1 MEWGVGGSRNVQ
13 RIASDSPLRVVVVS
27 KLGWG
32 GDTASCIER
41 WCKKDVGFV
50 QVNAVCGWGGGKA
63 GGRAIGRTVPG
74 ESARIEERGGD
85 KLHQMKR
92 RQGENVE
99 RPLDL

>member
-1 MEWGVGGSRNVQ
+1 MDIVLRNGHSMKESFKLDFTKPLFSKPVG
-13 RIASDSPLRVVVVS
+13 
-27 KLGWG
+27 
-32 GDTASCIER
+32 E
-41 WCKKDVGFV
+41 KD
-50 QVNAVCGWGGGKA
+50 QKGGGKA